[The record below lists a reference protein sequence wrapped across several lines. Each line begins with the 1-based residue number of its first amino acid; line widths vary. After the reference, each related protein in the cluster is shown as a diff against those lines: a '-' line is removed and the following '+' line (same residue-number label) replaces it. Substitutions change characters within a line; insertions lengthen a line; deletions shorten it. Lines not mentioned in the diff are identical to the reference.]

1 MKIRTKIF
9 ALVATLSFVA
19 IVTAAVGINTLQAYN
34 QAVDDV
40 RHAAARAFYGER
52 LNRLV
57 THVVMEARGIYASK
71 DTKEAQKFGEGLVA
85 TLKEHRRAC

>member
-9 ALVATLSFVA
+9 ALVAALSFVA
-19 IVTAAVGINTLQAYN
+19 VMTAAVGISTLQTYN

-40 RHAAARAFYGER
+40 RLAATRALYGER

-57 THVVMEARGIYASK
+57 THVVMEARGI
-71 DTKEAQKFGEGLVA
+71 
-85 TLKEHRRAC
+85 

>member
-40 RHAAARAFYGER
+40 RHAARVPSTA
-52 LNRLV
+52 N
-57 THVVMEARGIYASK
+57 AS
-71 DTKEAQKFGEGLVA
+71 TVW
-85 TLKEHRRAC
+85 

>member
-40 RHAAARAFYGER
+40 RHAAARASMTTCVTRR
-52 LNRLV
+52 L
-57 THVVMEARGIYASK
+57 
-71 DTKEAQKFGEGLVA
+71 
-85 TLKEHRRAC
+85 RRSP